1 MEYLL
6 ETQHSMT
13 IYFILPH
20 SRLYTVVDVNLRLRW
35 LLLLFF
41 LGSQ

>member
-6 ETQHSMT
+6 ETQHSIMT

-20 SRLYTVVDVNLRLRW
+20 SRLHTVVDVNLRPR
-35 LLLLFF
+35 
-41 LGSQ
+41 